1 MSDNPAE
8 TESSPALNR
17 RLAQALVQ
25 RLDAEFGSPR
35 RAAAG
40 AVLCRAGERPSRL
53 PLVIAGRLDAVLHL
67 GAQGLQVIPITFAA
81 GEVAMFSTL
90 FASRPLQ
97 ADLVAAEASTLRW
110 LPVPVIER
118 ALLRDG
124 ELLVMLVRFLAQRLR
139 EVQLRER
146 VWLERGVHARV
157 CATLARLAREKPA
170 APGQPLAVVA
180 THEQLSMRCGVSRP
194 KLSHELKRLEKAGT
208 LRLRRGAIDVL
219 DLRSLDAWA

>member
-1 MSDNPAE
+1 MPDCHDE

-17 RLAQALVQ
+17 RLAQALV
-25 RLDAEFGSPR
+25 RHLDAELGLPR

-40 AVLCRAGERPSRL
+40 AVLCRAGDRPLRL
-53 PLVIAGRLDAVLHL
+53 PLVIDGRLDAVLHL
-67 GAQGLQVIPITFAA
+67 GAQGLQVIPTTFAA
-81 GEVAMFSTL
+81 GEMAMLSVL
-90 FASRPLQ
+90 FTRQPLR

-110 LPVPVIER
+110 LPLPAIEQT
-118 ALLRDG
+118 LLRDG

-139 EVQLRER
+139 EAQLRER

-157 CATLARLAREKPA
+157 CATLARLARAQPA
-170 APGQPLAVVA
+170 EHGQPMAVVA

-219 DLRSLDAWA
+219 DLRALDAWA

>member
-1 MSDNPAE
+1 MPDRPAE
-8 TESSPALNR
+8 TEASPALNR

-25 RLDAEFGSPR
+25 RLDADLGPSR

-40 AVLCRAGERPSRL
+40 AVLCRAGERPPRL
-53 PLVIAGRLDAVLHL
+53 PLVVAGRLDAVLHL

-81 GEVAMFSTL
+81 GEMAMLSVL
-90 FASRPLQ
+90 FASQPLQ

-110 LPVPVIER
+110 LPVAAIEQ

-139 EVQLRER
+139 EVQQRER

-157 CATLARLAREKPA
+157 CATLARLAREQPA
-170 APGQPLAVVA
+170 EPGQAMAVRA

-219 DLRSLDAWA
+219 DLPSLDAWA

>member
-1 MSDNPAE
+1 MPENPAE
-8 TESSPALNR
+8 TEASPALNR

-25 RLDAEFGSPR
+25 RLDADIGPPR
-35 RAAAG
+35 RAATG
-40 AVLCRAGERPSRL
+40 AVLCRAGERPARL

-67 GAQGLQVIPITFAA
+67 GAQGLQVIPITFAT
-81 GEVAMFSTL
+81 GEMAMLSAL
-90 FASRPLQ
+90 FAKQPLQ

-110 LPVPVIER
+110 LPVPEIEQ

-139 EVQLRER
+139 EVQQRER

-157 CATLARLAREKPA
+157 CATLARLARERSTP
-170 APGQPLAVVA
+170 PGQPPAVMA
-180 THEQLSMRCGVSRP
+180 THEQLAMRCGVSRP

-219 DLRSLDAWA
+219 DLSALDAWA

>member
-1 MSDNPAE
+1 MPDNPAE
-8 TESSPALNR
+8 IGSSPALNR
-17 RLAQALVQ
+17 RLAQALAL
-25 RLDAEFGSPR
+25 RLDAELGPPR

-40 AVLCRAGERPSRL
+40 AVLCRAGERLPRL

-81 GEVAMFSTL
+81 GEIAMLSTL
-90 FASRPLQ
+90 FASPPLQ
-97 ADLVAAEASTLRW
+97 ADVVAAEASTLRW
-110 LPVPVIER
+110 LPVPAIEQ

-157 CATLARLAREKPA
+157 CATLARLAREQPA
-170 APGQPLAVVA
+170 APGQSLEVVA

-194 KLSHELKRLEKAGT
+194 KLSHELKQLEKAGT

-219 DLRSLDAWA
+219 DLPSLDAWA

>member
-1 MSDNPAE
+1 MPDNPAE
-8 TESSPALNR
+8 TETSPALNR

-25 RLDAEFGSPR
+25 RLDVELGAPR
-35 RAAAG
+35 RVAAG
-40 AVLCRAGERPSRL
+40 AVLWRAGERPPRL
-53 PLVIAGRLDAVLHL
+53 PLVITGRLDAVLHL
-67 GAQGLQVIPITFAA
+67 GVQGLQVIPITFAA
-81 GEVAMFSTL
+81 GEMAMLSTL
-90 FASRPLQ
+90 FASQPLQ

-110 LPVPVIER
+110 LPVPAIEQ

-157 CATLARLAREKPA
+157 CATLARLAREQPG
-170 APGQPLAVVA
+170 APGQPPAVMA

-194 KLSHELKRLEKAGT
+194 KLSHELKRLEKAGS

-219 DLRSLDAWA
+219 DLPALDAWA

>member
-1 MSDNPAE
+1 MPDRSDE
-8 TESSPALNR
+8 TDSSPALNR
-17 RLAQALVQ
+17 RLAQALV
-25 RLDAEFGSPR
+25 RHLDAELGPPR
-35 RAAAG
+35 RAAVG
-40 AVLCRAGERPSRL
+40 AVLCRAGERPPRL

-67 GAQGLQVIPITFAA
+67 SAQGLQVIPITFVA
-81 GEVAMFSTL
+81 GEIAMLSAL

-110 LPVPVIER
+110 LPVSAIEQ

-139 EVQLRER
+139 EVQMRER

-157 CATLARLAREKPA
+157 CATLARLAREQPPM
-170 APGQPLAVVA
+170 PGQPPAVMA
-180 THEQLSMRCGVSRP
+180 THEQLSLRCGVSRP

-208 LRLRRGAIDVL
+208 LRLRRGVIDVL
-219 DLRSLDAWA
+219 DLPALDAWA